1 MPSGDAET
9 CLTPCSVLRQ
19 RSWAQVCEMLLDPEG
34 RWLTSAHRKKERHR
48 QTQSNTH
55 RHGQRDPQTERHSDR
70 ETWRH
75 RRWYGFGALVGV
87 LRALSCSKSRYFPP
101 EALLG
106 SFLPPPLPQPW
117 WTYPWQGLLLVQCT
131 LGLESRV
138 PGAVGEEG
146 TAWGGRGWLRGFPE
160 TPRYSSWKD
169 PITLTNSR
177 PFSFL
182 QGYCF

>member
-1 MPSGDAET
+1 MTLLLVPDPNPATTCCFGKHRGHVPS
-9 CLTPCSVLRQ
+9 Q
-19 RSWAQVCEMLLDPEG
+19 RW
-34 RWLTSAHRKKERHR
+34 
-48 QTQSNTH
+48 
-55 RHGQRDPQTERHSDR
+55 
-70 ETWRH
+70 
-75 RRWYGFGALVGV
+75 
-87 LRALSCSKSRYFPP
+87 FPP
-101 EALLG
+101 
-106 SFLPPPLPQPW
+106 PPPQPW

-138 PGAVGEEG
+138 PGAIGEEG

-182 QGYCF
+182 QGYCFWEAFSASHLLWREDLHVPVSQTLAPSLAPGLLPREHVHPHPITYSCNPTSPLPTPAINPVGVKTP